1 MENEDL
7 KGVYCILNKVN
18 NKRYIGSTVVSF
30 KDRMSHHR
38 NRLKAN
44 DHKPS
49 L

>member
-30 KDRMSHHR
+30 KDRGTSTEKIH
-38 NRLKAN
+38 LI
-44 DHKPS
+44 